1 MFKPEMLKL
10 FAGVI
15 GSWQVIAVTIALVFY
30 LMLVFYVARLHHKP
44 KIFSLA
50 SKKKKQK
57 PEKVPE
63 TTMSTEE
70 SDDLGLEEE

>member
-10 FAGVI
+10 LAGVI
-15 GSWQVIAVTIALVFY
+15 SSWQVIAVTIALVFY
-30 LMLVFYVARLHHKP
+30 FMLVFYVARPHHRSGA
-44 KIFSLA
+44 FSLVP
-50 SKKKKQK
+50 KKKKQK

-63 TTMSTEE
+63 TEISEEE